1 MLKSKKVL
9 VFITIN
15 ILNNIN
21 NMLKSKKV
29 LTCATIIMILAS
41 TPSMVFSMSS
51 ENYSIFADTVN
62 YGGNR
67 SQSSAFVIFDSIG
80 EGGIFDTSTSTSS
93 NYALSAG
100 FQSQNLANF
109 ISASTTPNDVNLG
122 GLSPSSVASA
132 NLTLGVSTNATFG
145 YTTTI
150 VADGELREGSNPAI
164 HIPAVTDGA
173 VTAGAL
179 EYGIRT
185 SGADGAFNAAD
196 QGLSTSPQTVA
207 SQSDW
212 TSFSETI
219 ITFKASVIQST
230 SYYGSYSQNITITT
244 TPNY

>member
-9 VFITIN
+9 VYITIN

-41 TPSMVFSMSS
+41 MPTMVFSMTS

-67 SQSSAFVIFDSIG
+67 SVSSDFIIFDSIG

-100 FQSQNLANF
+100 FQSQSLANF
-109 ISASTTPNDVNLG
+109 ISASTTPSDVNLG
-122 GLSPSSVASA
+122 NFSPSSVVSA
-132 NLTLGVSTNATFG
+132 NLKLGVSTNATFG

-150 VADGELREGSNPAI
+150 AADGEFREGTNPSI
-164 HIPAVTDGA
+164 NIPAVTDGA
-173 VTAGAL
+173 VTAGSA

-185 SGADGAFNAAD
+185 SGADGAFNSAD
-196 QGLSTSPQTVA
+196 QGLSTSAQTLA
-207 SQSDW
+207 SKSNW
-212 TSFSETI
+212 TSYAETT
-219 ITFKASVIQST
+219 ITFKASVAQGT
-230 SYYGSYSQNITITT
+230 PFGSYSQNVTITT